1 MSLEADRPRLPAIT
15 SLRFFAAFHVALFHM
30 NEMGAITGPHWFKSF
45 AAIGYVGV
53 SFFFVLSGFILVYTY
68 AGREIGLHDFWQTRF
83 ARIYPAYLFSLLLAA
98 PFFYFGTF
106 LMHIPFFAFAQQ
118 HFALASVLV
127 LLLLQSWIPAAALM
141 WNAVAWS
148 LSVEAFFY
156 VVFPFALAKYTKLSR
171 NVLWALIPACWV
183 AGLAVSAGYLLFRFA
198 GMPYVSSANYTS
210 AVQFVKFFP
219 LVRLPEFLMG
229 MACGFLFLRS
239 DRNPRYA
246 LPLVGLGLLG
256 VAGTTLA
263 SRFVPYLVVHTAMSG
278 PAFAAVVCGIALQP
292 SWAAWLN
299 NRVLVLFGNAS
310 YSFYLLHTL
319 FVWPFFHN
327 MQTQAVRN
335 QGFVGIGL
343 WTAMM
348 LAISSL
354 VYRFIEE
361 PARRKLRPH
370 KNSDT
375 GSSGS
380 VAQRGVTARI
390 PPSVPLLG
398 DKAMQ
403 PRCGRPHSG

>member
-1 MSLEADRPRLPAIT
+1 MSLEESRPRLPAIT

-30 NEMGAITGPHWFKSF
+30 NEMGAITGPPWLKAF
-45 AAIGYVGV
+45 AGIGYVGV

-68 AGREIGLHDFWQTRF
+68 AGREINLRNFWQTRF
-83 ARIYPAYLFSLLLAA
+83 ARIYPAYLFSLLLAF
-98 PFFYFGTF
+98 PFFYYGS
-106 LMHIPFFAFAQQ
+106 LKMHVPFFAFSEQ
-118 HFALASVLV
+118 HFVLASVLV
-127 LLLLQSWIPAAALM
+127 VLLLQAWVPAAALS

-156 VVFPFALAKYTKLSR
+156 AVFPFALAKYSKLSR
-171 NVLWALIPACWV
+171 TALFALIPACWV
-183 AGLAVSAGYLLFRFA
+183 AGLAISGGYLLFRPA
-198 GMPYVSSANYTS
+198 EMGYVSSNNWSS

-229 MACGFLFLRS
+229 MACGYLFLRS
-239 DRNPRYA
+239 ERNPKHG

-256 VAGTTLA
+256 VAATTLA

-278 PAFAAVVCGIALQP
+278 PAFAAVVYGIALEP
-292 SWAAWLN
+292 KWVGWLN

-310 YSFYLLHTL
+310 YSFYLLHSLTV
-319 FVWPFFHN
+319 FPFFHDMRT
-327 MQTQAVRN
+327 MQVRN

-343 WTAMM
+343 WLVMM

-370 KNSDT
+370 KKAAS
-375 GSSGS
+375 
-380 VAQRGVTARI
+380 APIEAL
-390 PPSVPLLG
+390 PSE
-398 DKAMQ
+398 A
-403 PRCGRPHSG
+403 